1 MSDEPRYRMAYAC
14 ENEIL
19 TMNCTKGQQLESK
32 GAKSPT
38 SVSLEFIRANFGRFS
53 ISICNEDSR
62 DDISVNCHSNG
73 ALAVINQS

>member
-14 ENEIL
+14 ENETL
-19 TMNCTKGQQLESK
+19 TMNCTNGQQLETK
-32 GAKSPT
+32 GGKSPT